1 MPLDPITLA
10 VIRGGLEQIADEMDA
25 TLERMAFSPVISD
38 GFDRAS
44 GIYHV
49 RDGEVIMQ
57 GPRGLPNFICVME
70 FTVRSVIERVK
81 NIADGDVYIVNDP
94 YMGGTHLM
102 DVKMVK
108 PFFYKGKLTAF
119 LANSGHWPDIGGR
132 VPGGFSTKATEIYQ
146 EGLRLPPVRIMDK
159 GKLNQDVLDII
170 LLNVRVSAERQGDI
184 IAKITALNLGAD
196 RLTKL
201 LDRYGEATVFAAVD
215 EMKERSER
223 LMRSHIETIPDGT
236 YEFVDYIDSD
246 GVDWQ
251 PLKLHLIMTVSGSDV
266 HVDFSQSS
274 PPCRGPLNSVFS
286 TTLAGVFISF
296 KHTFPDVPINA
307 GCFAPFTVNI
317 PPTTFLNAQP
327 PRPVAGCAAEVCQR
341 VIDVMLGALGQAI
354 PDNAYAAPMGTVTN
368 LSVGGENPGRGYY
381 VLYSFIGGGY
391 GGNFLTD
398 GLTNGNPTI
407 AVARTQ
413 ALEIFELRYPVLFTR
428 YAIREGSGGAGK
440 RRGGYGV
447 IFEFQLRHGDASAS
461 LLGERGRFAPFG
473 ILGGQS
479 AQLAE
484 HVFTLQGEEYRPE
497 HITKDENVHMQAGD
511 VLCLMTPGGGGYG
524 DPFERP
530 PALVLQ
536 DVRRGYYDRVLR
548 SRDGHA
554 GIRGSDS
561 TRCLGGGR
569 GLYTH
574 AACQPRSRA
583 GVMTQSSTV
592 TRILLV
598 NVIPSEARNLECC
611 GFRLAQLGV
620 RRICLAAANSPQ

>member
-1 MPLDPITLA
+1 MALDPITLA

-81 NIADGDVYIVNDP
+81 DFAEGDVFIVNDP
-94 YMGGTHLM
+94 YLGGTHLM
-102 DVKMVK
+102 DVKMVR

-132 VPGGFSTKATEIYQ
+132 VPGGFSTRATEIYQ
-146 EGLRLPPVRIMDK
+146 EGLRLPPVRIMQA

-170 LLNVRVSAERQGDI
+170 LHNVRVSAERQGDI

-201 LDRYGEATVFAAVD
+201 LDRYGESTVFEAVD
-215 EMKERSER
+215 EMKARSER

-236 YEFVDYIDSD
+236 YEFTDYIDSD
-246 GVDWQ
+246 GVEWE
-251 PLKLHLIMTVSGSDV
+251 PLALRLKLTVSGSEV
-266 HVDFSQSS
+266 YVDFSESS

-286 TTLAGVFISF
+286 TTLAGVFITF
-296 KHTFPDVPINA
+296 KHIFPDVPINA
-307 GCFAPFTVNI
+307 GCFVPIKVNI
-317 PPTTFLNAQP
+317 PPTTFLHAQP

-341 VIDVMLGALGQAI
+341 VIDVMLGALSQAI
-354 PDNAYAAPMGTVTN
+354 PESAYAAPMGTVTN
-368 LSVGGENPGRGYY
+368 LSVGGENPGKGYY
-381 VLYSFIGGGY
+381 VFYSFIGGGY

-398 GLTNGNPTI
+398 GLINGNPTI

-413 ALEIFELRYPVLFTR
+413 ALEIFEFRYPVLFTR
-428 YAIREGSGGAGK
+428 YTIREGSGGAGE

-447 IFEFQLRHGDASAS
+447 IFEFQIRDGNASAS

-473 ILGGQS
+473 ILGGKS
-479 AQLAE
+479 AQSAE
-484 HVFTLQGEEYRPE
+484 HVFTLRGEEFRPE
-497 HITKDENVHMQAGD
+497 HVTKDENVHMEPGD
-511 VLCLMTPGGGGYG
+511 VLSLRTPGGGGYG
-524 DPFERP
+524 DPFDRP
-530 PALVLQ
+530 AALVLQ
-536 DVRRGYYDRVLR
+536 DVRRGYYDRAAAMREYGVR
-548 SRDGHA
+548 IQPDA
-554 GIRGSDS
+554 WAVDEDS
-561 TRCLGGGR
+561 TRMLRRRGR
-569 GLYTH
+569 QKGS
-574 AACQPRSRA
+574 AD
-583 GVMTQSSTV
+583 
-592 TRILLV
+592 
-598 NVIPSEARNLECC
+598 
-611 GFRLAQLGV
+611 
-620 RRICLAAANSPQ
+620 

>member
-1 MPLDPITLA
+1 MAIDPITLA

-70 FTVRSVIERVK
+70 FTVRSVIKLVK
-81 NIADGDVYIVNDP
+81 NIADGDVYIINDP
-94 YMGGTHLM
+94 YLGGTHLM
-102 DVKMVK
+102 DVKMVR

-132 VPGGFSTKATEIYQ
+132 VPGGFSTRATEIYQ

-170 LLNVRVSAERQGDI
+170 LHNVRVSAERQGDI

-215 EMKERSER
+215 EMKARSER

-236 YEFVDYIDSD
+236 YEFTDYIDSD

-251 PLKLHLIMTVSGSDV
+251 PLALRLKLTVSGSDV
-266 HVDFSQSS
+266 HVDFSESS

-286 TTLAGVFISF
+286 TTLAGVFIAF

-307 GCFAPFTVNI
+307 GCFAPFTVDI
-317 PPTTFLNAQP
+317 PTTTFLHAQP

-368 LSVGGENPGRGYY
+368 LSVGGENPGKGYY
-381 VLYSFIGGGY
+381 VFYSFIGGGY

-398 GLTNGNPTI
+398 GLINGNPTI

-413 ALEIFELRYPVLFTR
+413 ALEIFEFRYPVLFTR

-447 IFEFQLRHGDASAS
+447 IFEFQIRHGNASAS

-473 ILGGQS
+473 ILGGNS
-479 AQLAE
+479 AQTAE
-484 HVFTLQGEEYRPE
+484 HVFTLRGEEYRPE
-497 HITKDENVHMQAGD
+497 HISKDEGVHMEPGD
-511 VLCLMTPGGGGYG
+511 VLSLRTPGGGGYG
-524 DPFERP
+524 NPFERP

-536 DVRRGYYDRVLR
+536 DVRRGYYDRATAAKEYGVAIDPEAWVVDANATRGLR
-548 SRDGHA
+548 A
-554 GIRGSDS
+554 RGRKQELADSDS
-561 TRCLGGGR
+561 
-569 GLYTH
+569 
-574 AACQPRSRA
+574 
-583 GVMTQSSTV
+583 
-592 TRILLV
+592 
-598 NVIPSEARNLECC
+598 
-611 GFRLAQLGV
+611 
-620 RRICLAAANSPQ
+620 

>member
-70 FTVRSVIERVK
+70 FTVRSVIERVT

-484 HVFTLQGEEYRPE
+484 HVFTLRGEEYRPE

-511 VLCLMTPGGGGYG
+511 MLCLMTPGGGGYG

-536 DVRRGYYDRVLR
+536 DVRRGYYDRATAMR
-548 SRDGHA
+548 E
-554 GIRGSDS
+554 
-561 TRCLGGGR
+561 
-569 GLYTH
+569 Y
-574 AACQPRSRA
+574 
-583 GVMTQSSTV
+583 
-592 TRILLV
+592 
-598 NVIPSEARNLECC
+598 
-611 GFRLAQLGV
+611 GV
-620 RRICLAAANSPQ
+620 RIQPMLGLWTRVRHACCAPTAEQGRRSDTIFHCHTYFACKCHSERSEESRVGWVCCYVYTGWHNIGVR

>member
-70 FTVRSVIERVK
+70 FTVRSVIERVT

-108 PFFYKGKLTAF
+108 PFFYKGRLTAF

-236 YEFVDYIDSD
+236 YEFVDHIDSD

-391 GGNFLTD
+391 GGNYLTD

-479 AQLAE
+479 AQSAE
-484 HVFTLQGEEYRPE
+484 HVFTLRGEEYRPE

-524 DPFERP
+524 DPFDRP

-536 DVRRGYYDRVLR
+536 DVRRGYYDRATAMREYGVRIYPDAWVVDKESTRTLRDR
-548 SRDGHA
+548 SRKPTSA
-554 GIRGSDS
+554 
-561 TRCLGGGR
+561 
-569 GLYTH
+569 
-574 AACQPRSRA
+574 
-583 GVMTQSSTV
+583 
-592 TRILLV
+592 
-598 NVIPSEARNLECC
+598 E
-611 GFRLAQLGV
+611 
-620 RRICLAAANSPQ
+620 

>member
-94 YMGGTHLM
+94 YLGGTHLM

-108 PFFYKGKLTAF
+108 PFFYKGRLTAF

-201 LDRYGEATVFAAVD
+201 LDRYTEATVFAAVD

-341 VIDVMLGALGQAI
+341 VIDVMLG
-354 PDNAYAAPMGTVTN
+354 
-368 LSVGGENPGRGYY
+368 
-381 VLYSFIGGGY
+381 
-391 GGNFLTD
+391 
-398 GLTNGNPTI
+398 
-407 AVARTQ
+407 
-413 ALEIFELRYPVLFTR
+413 
-428 YAIREGSGGAGK
+428 GAGTGNS
-440 RRGGYGV
+440 RQR
-447 IFEFQLRHGDASAS
+447 LRCAD
-461 LLGERGRFAPFG
+461 
-473 ILGGQS
+473 
-479 AQLAE
+479 
-484 HVFTLQGEEYRPE
+484 
-497 HITKDENVHMQAGD
+497 
-511 VLCLMTPGGGGYG
+511 GYG
-524 DPFERP
+524 DEPFG
-530 PALVLQ
+530 
-536 DVRRGYYDRVLR
+536 RR
-548 SRDGHA
+548 
-554 GIRGSDS
+554 
-561 TRCLGGGR
+561 
-569 GLYTH
+569 
-574 AACQPRSRA
+574 
-583 GVMTQSSTV
+583 
-592 TRILLV
+592 
-598 NVIPSEARNLECC
+598 
-611 GFRLAQLGV
+611 
-620 RRICLAAANSPQ
+620 

>member
-1 MPLDPITLA
+1 
-10 VIRGGLEQIADEMDA
+10 
-25 TLERMAFSPVISD
+25 
-38 GFDRAS
+38 
-44 GIYHV
+44 
-49 RDGEVIMQ
+49 
-57 GPRGLPNFICVME
+57 
-70 FTVRSVIERVK
+70 
-81 NIADGDVYIVNDP
+81 
-94 YMGGTHLM
+94 
-102 DVKMVK
+102 
-108 PFFYKGKLTAF
+108 
-119 LANSGHWPDIGGR
+119 
-132 VPGGFSTKATEIYQ
+132 
-146 EGLRLPPVRIMDK
+146 MDK

-170 LLNVRVSAERQGDI
+170 LYNVRVSAERQGDI

-236 YEFVDYIDSD
+236 YEFTDYIDSD

-251 PLKLHLIMTVSGSDV
+251 PLALRLKLTVSGSDV
-266 HVDFSQSS
+266 HVDFSESS

-286 TTLAGVFISF
+286 TTLAGVFITF
-296 KHTFPDVPINA
+296 KHIFPDVPINA
-307 GCFAPFTVNI
+307 GCFAPITVDI
-317 PPTTFLNAQP
+317 PTTTFLHAQP

-354 PDNAYAAPMGTVTN
+354 PDKAYAAPMGTVTN

-413 ALEIFELRYPVLFTR
+413 ALEIFEFRYPVLFTR

-479 AQLAE
+479 AQSAE

-497 HITKDENVHMQAGD
+497 HITKDENVHMQGGD
-511 VLCLMTPGGGGYG
+511 MLCLMTPGGGGYG

-530 PALVLQ
+530 AGARSS
-536 DVRRGYYDRVLR
+536 RRAARLLR
-548 SRDGHA
+548 SRHGHA
-554 GIRGSDS
+554 GIRGSDLP
-561 TRCLGGGR
+561 RCLGCGR
-569 GLYTH
+569 GFH
-574 AACQPRSRA
+574 ARAACQPRSRA
-583 GVMTQSSTV
+583 GAMTQSSTV
-592 TRILLV
+592 TRILLA
-598 NVIPSEARNLECC
+598 NVIPSAARNLECC
-611 GFRLAQLGV
+611 GNRLAQSWCSLILPGSGE
-620 RRICLAAANSPQ
+620 RSPIELQLA

>member
-70 FTVRSVIERVK
+70 FTVRSVIERVEDM
-81 NIADGDVYIVNDP
+81 ADGDVYIVNDP
-94 YMGGTHLM
+94 YLGGTHLM

-132 VPGGFSTKATEIYQ
+132 VPGGFSTRATEIYQ
-146 EGLRLPPVRIMDK
+146 EGLRLPPVRIMDQ
-159 GKLNQDVLDII
+159 GTLNQDVLDII
-170 LLNVRVSAERQGDI
+170 LQNVRVSAERQGDI

-201 LDRYGEATVFAAVD
+201 LDRYGEATVFEAVD
-215 EMKERSER
+215 EMKARSER
-223 LMRSHIETIPDGT
+223 LMRGHIETIPDGT
-236 YEFVDYIDSD
+236 YEFTDHIDSD
-246 GVDWQ
+246 GVEWE
-251 PLKLHLIMTVSGSDV
+251 PLALRLKLTVSGSDV
-266 HVDFSQSS
+266 HVDFSESS

-286 TTLAGVFISF
+286 TTLAGVFITF
-296 KHTFPDVPINA
+296 KHIFPDVPINA
-307 GCFAPFTVNI
+307 GCFAPISVDI
-317 PPTTFLNAQP
+317 PTTTFLHAQP

-341 VIDVMLGALGQAI
+341 VIDVMLGALSQAI
-354 PDNAYAAPMGTVTN
+354 PERAYAAPMGTVTN

-381 VLYSFIGGGY
+381 VFYSFIGGGY
-391 GGNFLTD
+391 GGNYLTD
-398 GLTNGNPTI
+398 GLINGNPTI

-413 ALEIFELRYPVLFTR
+413 ALEIFEFRYPVLFNR
-428 YAIREGSGGAGK
+428 YAIREGSGGAGE

-447 IFEFQLRHGDASAS
+447 IFEFQIRDGDASAS

-473 ILGGQS
+473 ILGGTS
-479 AQLAE
+479 AEMAE
-484 HVFTLQGEEYRPE
+484 HVFTLNGEEYRPE
-497 HITKDENVHMQAGD
+497 HITKDENVHMRPGD
-511 VLCLMTPGGGGYG
+511 VLSLRTPGGGGYG
-524 DPFERP
+524 EPFERS

-536 DVRRGYYDRVLR
+536 DVRRGYYDRQTAM
-548 SRDGHA
+548 RDYGVRIQPDA
-554 GIRGSDS
+554 WVVDEKS
-561 TRCLGGGR
+561 TRMLR
-569 GLYTH
+569 ANRR
-574 AACQPRSRA
+574 AADT
-583 GVMTQSSTV
+583 MD
-592 TRILLV
+592 
-598 NVIPSEARNLECC
+598 
-611 GFRLAQLGV
+611 
-620 RRICLAAANSPQ
+620 